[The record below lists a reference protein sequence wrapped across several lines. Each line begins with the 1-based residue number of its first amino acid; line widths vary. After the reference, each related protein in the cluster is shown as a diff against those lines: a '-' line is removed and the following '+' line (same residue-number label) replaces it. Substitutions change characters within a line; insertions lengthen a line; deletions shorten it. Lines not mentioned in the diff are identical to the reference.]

1 MQHKHSFFS
10 HFQAVTTDGEAEQSE
25 GERKKR
31 QKKRRDNRDYCI
43 KVSNI
48 PKSMRIKEFKS
59 ELRLN
64 GCNPM
69 FISWK
74 GSYGTCYLHFNK
86 QDLEENADEAVAG
99 ILTNLQKLQITDTS
113 SATNNENNESSPA
126 AAPEGLK
133 LEVIKRQ
140 PAQSRIETVDVS
152 SV

>member
-1 MQHKHSFFS
+1 MFFNS
-10 HFQAVTTDGEAEQSE
+10 QAVTTDGEGEHSE
-25 GERKKR
+25 VERKKR

-59 ELRLN
+59 ELREK

-86 QDLEENADEAVAG
+86 QDLEENADEAVDG
-99 ILTNLQKLQITDTS
+99 ILNNLKKLQLNDT
-113 SATNNENNESSPA
+113 SATNDESPTE
-126 AAPEGLK
+126 PLNF
-133 LEVIKRQ
+133 EVIKRQ
-140 PAQSRIETVDVS
+140 QQQQNRIETVEVS